1 MHVSRLMLEEFRV
14 FRSLDLEIP
23 PAGIRIVGPN
33 GSGKSSVVEAIA
45 FLSTTRSQ
53 RTVSDRELIRWGSG
67 QEYGVPPYARSRGV
81 VADGDGSVDIEI
93 ILEADP
99 RTEADDTDGPIS
111 GTARKRCRLDGRSVR
126 ALDVVGRLR
135 TVAFSPEDVAIV
147 SGSPGGRRRLLDV
160 ALSQIDRSYLLALS
174 RYSRVM
180 SQRNGLLKAFARNG
194 ESAQSSQ
201 VTSQLLF
208 WDDQL
213 IEAGAVVVAVR
224 ERYVRRLGNLAG
236 VRYAQLAGGASFG
249 ATYSSNVV
257 DCTASDAS
265 GLDDATMP
273 SGWVDRVA
281 DCFRERLA
289 QRLPEEVRRGVTLV
303 GPHRDDVVLSLDGTD
318 LAIYGSRGQQRL
330 GILALKMAEADA
342 MVAAGDA
349 APVLLLDDVLS
360 ELDPERGRLLLET
373 IADFGSQVAV
383 TATDRASLETGTL
396 RNLPLLQSGG
406 GTLR

>member
-1 MHVSRLMLEEFRV
+1 M
-14 FRSLDLEIP
+14 
-23 PAGIRIVGPN
+23 
-33 GSGKSSVVEAIA
+33 
-45 FLSTTRSQ
+45 
-53 RTVSDRELIRWGSG
+53 
-67 QEYGVPPYARSRGV
+67 
-81 VADGDGSVDIEI
+81 
-93 ILEADP
+93 
-99 RTEADDTDGPIS
+99 
-111 GTARKRCRLDGRSVR
+111 R

-194 ESAQSSQ
+194 ESAQSSH

-236 VRYAQLAGGASFG
+236 VRYAQLAGGASFA

-273 SGWVDRVA
+273 IGWVDRVA

-289 QRLPEEVRRGVTLV
+289 QRLPEEVRRGVTLI

-383 TATDRASLETGTL
+383 TATDRA
-396 RNLPLLQSGG
+396 LP
-406 GTLR
+406 